1 MSDVSSL
8 WTGLPDIA
16 LLEVFSHLATPQD
29 RWNASLVCK
38 HWSRFF
44 SHPKIWG
51 DVELNSDRSDDL
63 TVASIR
69 RFGAN
74 FRRVKVYNSTFFFGV
89 RDILREIA
97 QRCQKVEVFIL
108 EPTFRTHEPIYL
120 GIMAELMVTFNKL
133 HDLREVCVPF
143 LQTTGTDSYNPLK
156 SIDSNSAQTLSVLDV
171 TEFTRYPR
179 PLSTIL
185 KLKHLRSLGISYQ
198 NLTEEIL
205 LAMKE
210 HRTLQDLTIVRSQA
224 KPLSGNGTTLPGSI
238 WQDLQYELPDL
249 RVHLVLTEEAP
260 LACPKG
266 IPAISYA
273 VADHNNPNSVQLNRL
288 VSKLILTY
296 SETLQNFVIKADN
309 SFYWDLQLAQLAR
322 RCSNMQAV
330 IVDGTVT
337 LESLVQAC
345 RQWDKLQLLYVKQSK
360 VTPNR
365 ESMHQVAKEQPQLE
379 ELSRILGYP
388 WRPLEDEEFFQK
400 TKKFLSKTMTTAV
413 PRKAP
418 PRVYDK
424 GYRY

>member
-16 LLEVFSHLATPQD
+16 LLEVFSCLATPQD

-44 SHPKIWG
+44 GHPKIWE

-69 RFGAN
+69 RFGAH

-97 QRCQKVEVFIL
+97 QRCEKVEVFIL
-108 EPTFRTHEPIYL
+108 EPTYRTHEPIYL
-120 GIMAELMVTFNKL
+120 GIMAEFMVTFNKL
-133 HDLREVCVPF
+133 HDLREVRLPF

-156 SIDSNSAQTLSVLDV
+156 SIGTNSAQTLSVLDV

-185 KLKHLRSLGISYQ
+185 KLKHIRSLGISYQ
-198 NLTEEIL
+198 NLTEDIL

-210 HRTLQDLTIVRSQA
+210 HRTLQDLTIVRSHA
-224 KPLSGNGTTLPGSI
+224 KPLCGSGTTLPGSI

-260 LACPKG
+260 LSCPKG

-322 RCSNMQAV
+322 RCSNMRVV

-337 LESLVQAC
+337 LEALVQAC
-345 RQWDKLQLLYVKQSK
+345 RQWDKLELLYVKQSK
-360 VTPNR
+360 VTSNG
-365 ESMHQVAKEQPQLE
+365 ESMDQVDREPLQQE
-379 ELSRILGYP
+379 ELSKILGYP
-388 WRPLEDEEFFQK
+388 WQPLGDQEFFQK
-400 TKKFLSKTMTTAV
+400 TKNFLSNTMTTAV
-413 PRKAP
+413 LRRAP
-418 PRVYDK
+418 PKVYDK

>member
-1 MSDVSSL
+1 MQITCVPVVRKFRKVENGHFRSRATLSML
-8 WTGLPDIA
+8 
-16 LLEVFSHLATPQD
+16 VF
-29 RWNASLVCK
+29 RERNV
-38 HWSRFF
+38 
-44 SHPKIWG
+44 SHPKIWE

-69 RFGAN
+69 RFGAH

-97 QRCQKVEVFIL
+97 QRCEKVEVFIL
-108 EPTFRTHEPIYL
+108 EPTYRTHEPIYL
-120 GIMAELMVTFNKL
+120 GIMAEFMVTFNKL
-133 HDLREVCVPF
+133 HDLREVRLPF

-156 SIDSNSAQTLSVLDV
+156 SVGTYSAQTLSVLDV

-185 KLKHLRSLGISYQ
+185 KLKHIRSLGISYQ
-198 NLTEEIL
+198 NLTEDIL

-210 HRTLQDLTIVRSQA
+210 HRTLRDLTIVRSHA
-224 KPLSGNGTTLPGSI
+224 KPLCGSGTTLPGSI

-260 LACPKG
+260 LSCPKG

-273 VADHNNPNSVQLNRL
+273 IADHNNPNSVQLNRL

-322 RCSNMQAV
+322 RCSNMRVV

-337 LESLVQAC
+337 LEALVQAC
-345 RQWDKLQLLYVKQSK
+345 RQWDKLELLYVKQSK
-360 VTPNR
+360 VTSNGESTDQVDR
-365 ESMHQVAKEQPQLE
+365 EPLQQE
-379 ELSRILGYP
+379 ELSKILGYP
-388 WRPLEDEEFFQK
+388 WQPLGDQEFFQK
-400 TKKFLSKTMTTAV
+400 TKKFLSNTMTTAV
-413 PRKAP
+413 LRRAP
-418 PRVYDK
+418 PKVYDK